1 MDTDIAPADG
11 SPVAA
16 LAGGVAALPR
26 GVVIRPLRAPD
37 DYAEM
42 NRIANAL
49 RAAMGDSYTTSVAQM
64 AAYYDSPGRFL
75 PQRDVF
81 VVELD
86 GRMVGYGRTGLNEE
100 VAGLH
105 VYEVVPFLDPAL
117 DPEPLYPLMLTI
129 LERHARALAAKDPAA
144 EKILETFGGDA
155 APQLERHVVAAG
167 FSPARHSYEMV
178 RPHLDDLP
186 DAPLPDGLEI
196 RPVLPEHRRRI
207 WDAENEAIQDMWGA
221 TETTE
226 ADYERLLSDPARSDT
241 SLWQIAWDGDEV
253 AGQVR
258 AFIDD
263 EENARFGRLR
273 GYSENISV
281 RRPWRRRGLARALI
295 AASFPALR
303 ARGMQEA
310 ALGVDTENVT
320 GALRIYERCGFR
332 PVSRHTIFRKPL
344 G

>member
-1 MDTDIAPADG
+1 
-11 SPVAA
+11 
-16 LAGGVAALPR
+16 
-26 GVVIRPLRAPD
+26 
-37 DYAEM
+37 
-42 NRIANAL
+42 
-49 RAAMGDSYTTSVAQM
+49 
-64 AAYYDSPGRFL
+64 
-75 PQRDVF
+75 
-81 VVELD
+81 
-86 GRMVGYGRTGLNEE
+86 
-100 VAGLH
+100 
-105 VYEVVPFLDPAL
+105 
-117 DPEPLYPLMLTI
+117 
-129 LERHARALAAKDPAA
+129 
-144 EKILETFGGDA
+144 
-155 APQLERHVVAAG
+155 
-167 FSPARHSYEMV
+167 MV

-226 ADYERLLSDPARSDT
+226 ADYERLLSDPVKSDT